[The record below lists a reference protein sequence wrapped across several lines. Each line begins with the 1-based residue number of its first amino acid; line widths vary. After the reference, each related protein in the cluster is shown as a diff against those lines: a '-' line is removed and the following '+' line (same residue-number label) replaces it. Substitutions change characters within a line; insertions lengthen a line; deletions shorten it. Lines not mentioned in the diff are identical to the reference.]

1 MFYKNFIKV
10 AGISPKVKLGN
21 ALDNVKEILDC
32 LKKVEDTSVACFP
45 EMAITGYSICD
56 LAFQDYLYQD
66 NLKAIKYL
74 LDHNT
79 YKGVI
84 LVGTYLNISDV
95 LYNVALV
102 IQNNHILGVIPKNYI
117 PKTYEFYEERYFES
131 GRNAKF
137 DHVNLFGQDIPFGKL
152 LFVSDNGVKFGVE
165 ICEDYWAP
173 ESPNEE
179 LYTVGAQIVFNL
191 SSSPEYAAKQKARKL
206 IAAAAS
212 YKGNG
217 AYLYVST
224 NASES
229 SSECIFSTA
238 ILAYE
243 NGELL
248 KEDDNLTIES
258 KIVKVDF
265 DLGKLNHIRLN
276 KGWKR
281 YIEIDDS
288 KYTKVKFSLEEDKDF
303 KFEGKIN
310 VSPFLPRE
318 GSLESLD
325 NYSYQ
330 HIIDL
335 QAISLINRLNYIGIK
350 KCVIGVS
357 GGLDSTLALLS
368 MAYCFDK
375 FGIDHKN
382 IIALTLPSS
391 NTSDTTYTNA
401 LTLMKKLGVSLRE
414 INIHDDVVR
423 QEKLIGHDLNK
434 KDTTYENIQAR
445 FRTYTLMNTAN
456 LEGGIVIG
464 TSDMSEV
471 ALGWSTFNG
480 DQMAMYGLNAGLPKT
495 VVREVV
501 RYYINIYPELKD
513 CILSVIDT
521 PISPELAGND
531 QKTEDI
537 IGKYEINDFILYHFL
552 VNGDSF
558 DRISYL
564 IQVGFGLGK
573 VDADNYVDN
582 FQKRFFSQQ
591 YKRLTMPE
599 GVKLLNISMSPRSD
613 LRVSGDI
620 RKPKQN

>member
-21 ALDNVKEILDC
+21 PLDNVKEILNC
-32 LKKVEDTSVACFP
+32 LEEVKDTSIVSMP
-45 EMAITGYSICD
+45 EMAITGYSIND
-56 LAFQDYLYQD
+56 LLFQDYMYTD

-74 LDHNT
+74 LDNNH
-79 YKGVI
+79 YDGVI
-84 LVGTYLNISDV
+84 LVGTYIKVSDV
-95 LYNVALV
+95 LYNVCLV
-102 IQNNHILGVIPKNYI
+102 IQKNDVLGIVPKRYI
-117 PKTYEFYEERYFES
+117 PKTYEFYEERYFAS
-131 GRNAKF
+131 GNDTNF
-137 DHVNLFGQDIPFGKL
+137 DKVELFGKDIPFGKL
-152 LFVSDNGVKFGVE
+152 LFVSDLGVKFGVE
-165 ICEDYWAP
+165 ICEDYWSP
-173 ESPNEE
+173 DSPNEE

-191 SSSPEYAAKQKARKL
+191 SASPEYAAKENARKL

-217 AYLYVST
+217 AYFYVST

-229 SSECIFSTA
+229 SSECIFSSS
-238 ILAYE
+238 IFAYE
-243 NGELL
+243 DGELL
-248 KEDDNLTIES
+248 KEDANLSIES

-265 DLGKLNHIRLN
+265 DLGKLNHIRLT

-281 YIEIDDS
+281 YLEIDDS
-288 KYTKVKFSLEEDKDF
+288 KYIKVKFALKEAKDF
-303 KFEGKIN
+303 KFEDKIN

-350 KCVIGVS
+350 KCIIGVS

-368 MAYCFDK
+368 IAYCFDK

-391 NTSDTTYTNA
+391 NTSDTTYNNA
-401 LTLMKKLGVSLRE
+401 IILMKKLGVTLRE

-423 QEKLIGHDLNK
+423 QEKLIGHQLDK

-480 DQMAMYGLNAGLPKT
+480 DQMAMYGLNAGIPKT
-495 VVREVV
+495 VVREMV
-501 RYYINIYPELKD
+501 RYFINIYPDLKE
-513 CILSVIDT
+513 CLLSVIGT
-521 PISPELAGND
+521 PISPELAGSN
-531 QKTEDI
+531 QLTEDI
-537 IGKYEINDFILYHFL
+537 IGKYEINDFIIYHFL

-558 DRISYL
+558 NRISFL
-564 IQVGFGLGK
+564 IQKGFGLNEE
-573 VDADNYVDN
+573 DAEKYVDN

-591 YKRLTMPE
+591 YKRITMPE

-613 LRVSGDI
+613 LRICGDI
-620 RKPKQN
+620 RKPKN